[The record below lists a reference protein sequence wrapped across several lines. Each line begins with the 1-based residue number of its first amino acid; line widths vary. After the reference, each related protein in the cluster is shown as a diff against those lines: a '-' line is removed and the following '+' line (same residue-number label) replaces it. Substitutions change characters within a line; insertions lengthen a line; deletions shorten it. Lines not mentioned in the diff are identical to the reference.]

1 MSVMA
6 APADT
11 VDPFASPDYW
21 EKRAAETRATA
32 ESLDDAAA
40 GQVLR
45 QIVRQYERL
54 ARRAARLRA
63 VT

>member
-1 MSVMA
+1 MA
-6 APADT
+6 ASTDT
-11 VDPFASPDYW
+11 LDPFASPDFW

-32 ESLDDAAA
+32 ESLQDPAA

-45 QIVRQYERL
+45 QIVWQYERL

-63 VT
+63 LS